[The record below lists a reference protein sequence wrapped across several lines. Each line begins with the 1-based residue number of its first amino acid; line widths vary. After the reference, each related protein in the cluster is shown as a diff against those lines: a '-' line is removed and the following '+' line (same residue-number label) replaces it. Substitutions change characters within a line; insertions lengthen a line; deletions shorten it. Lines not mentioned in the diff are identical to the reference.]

1 MYLDD
6 LMITKQ
12 VILAVAGRIF
22 SVLFRC
28 FFGVIASFLKIHII
42 TFSFFTYMEIY
53 HIRFI
58 IKIQKH
64 GNQSILKV
72 LLHF

>member
-28 FFGVIASFLKIHII
+28 YSLIFENSHYNIFIFYIHGNL
-42 TFSFFTYMEIY
+42 SHKIY
-53 HIRFI
+53 H
-58 IKIQKH
+58 KNTKAWK
-64 GNQSILKV
+64 SKYT
-72 LLHF
+72 